1 MSQKWPPEKL
11 SPSPARS
18 VWHRTRLFE
27 ELDDALS
34 TSAILWIAA
43 SPGAGKTTLVTSYLQ
58 ERNLPTLWYRIDEG
72 DRDPA
77 AFLHHLSSVASRI
90 APEDDGTTLPRF
102 PAESPADLDVFSRGY
117 FNRFF
122 RRLRKG
128 TVLVFDDWALPPE
141 SSVFELVR
149 VAFNNLPDG
158 INVIVISRDGPPAAY
173 ARVRANGSM
182 AVLDGN
188 LLRLTADEAAAL
200 AEVRCDAGSIP
211 ASAAIS
217 DLHEL
222 VDGWMVG
229 FLLILDGLRNSG
241 RSLDQSVLPNERV
254 LFDYLTG
261 EVLEQ
266 MDRGDR
272 DFLLRVA
279 ILPVVTPESAGA
291 VTDHPGAATVL
302 ERLNRRCGSF
312 VRASWASGPTYT
324 FSPAFRRFL
333 LAKGRETIKREEQG
347 ELTRKAAGWLSGTG
361 RVEEA
366 VELLA
371 GGAEWPALGAL
382 ISQEAPR
389 RLAQGAH
396 GAVLGWLHQVP
407 PRVLEQDPNLCYWLG
422 AAQTPADLVE
432 SRRWFE
438 RAYALFCDR
447 QDRAGTL
454 LSWAAIV
461 ETIFFEWGDFSKL
474 RDWIVD
480 GERLLDEDI
489 EPPAGEVGRRVVSA
503 MFNALMH
510 GQPDHPRIGA
520 WAHRL
525 HELLRQVEDDS
536 ERLLMGAPLFIYYTK
551 WLGEHARAEI
561 VLEMLCPPPE
571 RLSQLTPMARIMLAM
586 LKCTYHWNRYDLA
599 AANSAIQDG
608 IETAEC
614 TDIHVWDFLLNAQPV
629 YAGLSMGDLA
639 QADRYLNRLRE
650 MLPRRAPLDQA
661 HYHYLAGW
669 RAMLRDDPNRALEH
683 MQHAE
688 SLIDE
693 AKGPMQY
700 ALTCI
705 AMAQVRH
712 ALSED
717 HEIPPLL
724 AHARRMAE
732 GAKSPLLVFMI
743 AYSEAWFAL
752 DAGDDAAC
760 RAALSE
766 ALALAH
772 KHDYLNFSWCHPS
785 VLTRLCIK
793 ALEADIE
800 TTFVRR
806 LIRIRRIVPDAP
818 PVHLEH
824 WPWDLKVY
832 TLGRFSLVK
841 DDTALR
847 FNGKAQHRP
856 LQMLKALIAMGGR
869 EVPEIRLSEALWP
882 EAEGDHA
889 HSSFTT
895 TLSRLRKLIGGHS
908 LYSRDGCLSLDARR
922 CWVDAWA
929 FQRILGEAQDA
940 PSEDEAEALA
950 HQAMDLYHGPFLD
963 SEEDAPWLRLS
974 RECLRKRLVEA
985 VIARARCLEATGR
998 SHQSLV
1004 LLGKALAAD
1013 PNLQELFDREI
1024 AP

>member
-1 MSQKWPPEKL
+1 MSAKWWPAKL
-11 SPSPARS
+11 SPPQARN

-27 ELDDALS
+27 ELDGALS
-34 TSAILWIAA
+34 ASAILWIAA
-43 SPGAGKTTLVTSYLQ
+43 SSGAGKTTLVASYLQ
-58 ERNLPTLWYRIDEG
+58 QRNLPTLWYRIDEG

-77 AFLHHLSSVASRI
+77 AFLHHLALLASWI
-90 APEDDGTTLPRF
+90 APGGGGTTLPRF
-102 PAESPADLDVFSRGY
+102 PAESPAGLTVFARGY
-117 FNRFF
+117 FNHFF
-122 RRLRKG
+122 RGLRRG
-128 TVLVFDDWALPPE
+128 AVLVFDDWVLPPE

-149 VAFNNLPDG
+149 VALNNLPDG

-182 AVLDGN
+182 TVMDGN

-211 ASAAIS
+211 TSGTIS

-222 VDGWMVG
+222 VDGWVVG

-241 RSLDQSVLPNERV
+241 MSLGQSALPNERV

-266 MDRGDR
+266 LDRDDR

-279 ILPVVTPESAGA
+279 ILPVVTPESAEA
-291 VTDHPGAATVL
+291 VTDNSEAATVL

-312 VRASWASGPTYT
+312 VRASWAPRLTYT
-324 FSPAFRRFL
+324 FSPVFRRFL
-333 LAKGRETIKREEQG
+333 LAKGRERIAREEQS
-347 ELTRKAAGWLSGTG
+347 ELTHKAARWLSGTG

-382 ISQEAPR
+382 ISKEAPR
-389 RLAQGAH
+389 RLAQGGH

-407 PRVLEQDPNLCYWLG
+407 PGVLEQDPNLCYWLG
-422 AAQTPADLVE
+422 AARIPTDLVE

-447 QDRAGTL
+447 QDRTGTL

-474 RDWIVD
+474 RDWIAD
-480 GERLLDEDI
+480 GEKLLNEDI
-489 EPPAGEVGRRVVSA
+489 ELPAGEVGRRVVSA

-520 WAHRL
+520 WARRL
-525 HELLRQVEDDS
+525 CELLCQVEDDS
-536 ERLLMGAPLFIYYTK
+536 ERLLMGATLFIYYTK
-551 WLGEHARAEI
+551 WLGEHVRAEI

-599 AANSAIQDG
+599 AADSAIQDG
-608 IETAEC
+608 IESAER
-614 TDIHVWDFLLNAQPV
+614 TGIHVWDFLLNAQPV

-650 MLPRRAPLDQA
+650 LLPRRAPLDQA

-669 RAMLRDDPNRALEH
+669 QAMLLDDPNRALEH
-683 MQHAE
+683 MRHAE

-700 ALTCI
+700 ALNCI

-712 ALSED
+712 ALGEN

-732 GAKSPLLVFMI
+732 GVKSPLLAFMI
-743 AYSEAWFAL
+743 VYTEAWLAL
-752 DAGDDAAC
+752 DAGDDSAC

-766 ALALAH
+766 ALKLAH

-785 VLTRLCIK
+785 VLARLCIK
-793 ALEADIE
+793 ALEANIE

-841 DDTALR
+841 DDAALC
-847 FNGKAQHRP
+847 FNGKAQRRS

-869 EVPEIRLSEALWP
+869 EVPEICISEALWP

-895 TLSRLRKLIGGHS
+895 TLSRLRKLVGGHS
-908 LYSRDGCLSLDARR
+908 LYFRGGCLSLDARR

-929 FQRILGEAQDA
+929 FQRILGEAQNA

-950 HQAMDLYHGPFLD
+950 YQAMDLYHGPFLG
-963 SEEDAPWLRLS
+963 SEEDAPWLRLP
-974 RECLRKRLVEA
+974 RERLRKRLVEV
-985 VIARARCLEATGR
+985 VIARAQRLETAGR
-998 SHQSLV
+998 SKRSLV
-1004 LLGKALAAD
+1004 LFGKVLAAD
-1013 PNLQELFDREI
+1013 PDTQELFDHKD
-1024 AP
+1024 AL

>member
-1 MSQKWPPEKL
+1 MLQKWLPAKL
-11 SPSPARS
+11 SPPQARS
-18 VWHRTRLFE
+18 VWDRIRLFE
-27 ELDDALS
+27 EIDDALS
-34 TSAILWIAA
+34 ASAALWIAA
-43 SPGAGKTTLVTSYLQ
+43 SPGAGKTALVASYLQ
-58 ERNLPTLWYRIDEG
+58 QRNLRATWYRIDEG

-77 AFLHHLSSVASRI
+77 VFLHHLAWAASRI
-90 APEDDGTTLPRF
+90 APECDATVLPRF
-102 PAESPADLDVFSRGY
+102 PDEPRADLAGFARHYFDQFFAGLPRGA
-117 FNRFF
+117 
-122 RRLRKG
+122 
-128 TVLVFDDWALPPE
+128 VLVFDDWTLPPE
-141 SSVFELVR
+141 SPVLKLLQVVLS
-149 VAFNNLPDG
+149 NLPEG
-158 INVIVISRDGPPAAY
+158 INVIAISRDGPPAAY
-173 ARVRANGSM
+173 ARVRANGAM
-182 AVLDGN
+182 TLMDGN

-200 AEVRCDAGSIP
+200 AGVRCDAGSIP
-211 ASAAIS
+211 TSGTIS

-222 VDGWMVG
+222 VDGWVAG
-229 FLLILDGLRNSG
+229 FLLMLDGLRNSG

-272 DFLLRVA
+272 DFLLRAA
-279 ILPVVTPESAGA
+279 ILPVITPEAAEA
-291 VTDHPGAATVL
+291 VTDNPEAATVL

-324 FSPAFRRFL
+324 FSPVFRRFL
-333 LAKGRETIKREEQG
+333 LAKGRETITREEQG
-347 ELTRKAAGWLSGTG
+347 ELARKAARWLSGTG

-366 VELLA
+366 VDLLA
-371 GGAEWPALGAL
+371 GGAEWPALEAL
-382 ISQEAPR
+382 ISKEAPR
-389 RLAQGAH
+389 RLAQGGH

-407 PRVLEQDPNLCYWLG
+407 PGVLEQDPNLCYWLG
-422 AAQTPADLVE
+422 AARISTDLVE

-438 RAYALFCDR
+438 RAYALFSDR

-461 ETIFFEWGDFSKL
+461 ETTFFEWGDFSKL
-474 RDWIVD
+474 RDWIAD
-480 GERLLDEDI
+480 GEKLLNEDI
-489 EPPAGEVGRRVVSA
+489 ELPAGEVERRVVSA

-510 GQPDHPRIGA
+510 GQPDHPRIAA

-525 HELLRQVEDDS
+525 HELLCQVEDDS

-586 LKCTYHWNRYDLA
+586 LKCTYYWNRYDLA
-599 AANSAIQDG
+599 TADSAIQDG
-608 IETAEC
+608 IETAER
-614 TDIHVWDFLLNAQPV
+614 TGIYVWDFLLNAQPV
-629 YAGLSMGDLA
+629 YAGLSKGDLA
-639 QADRYLNRLRE
+639 QADRYLDRLRE
-650 MLPRRAPLDQA
+650 LLPRRAPLDQA

-669 RAMLRDDPNRALEH
+669 QAMLRDDPNRALEH
-683 MQHAE
+683 MRHAE

-732 GAKSPLLVFMI
+732 GAESPLLAFMI

-772 KHDYLNFSWCHPS
+772 KHDYLNFPWCHPS

-818 PVHLEH
+818 PVYLEH

-841 DDTALR
+841 DDTALH
-847 FNGKAQHRP
+847 FNGKAQRRS
-856 LQMLKALIAMGGR
+856 LQMLKALIALGGR
-869 EVPEIRLSEALWP
+869 EVPEIRLSEVLWP

-895 TLSRLRKLIGGHS
+895 TLSRLRKLIGEHS
-908 LYSRDGCLSLDARR
+908 LYFRNGCLSLDARR

-940 PSEDEAEALA
+940 PSENEAEALA

-963 SEEDAPWLRLS
+963 SEEDAPWLRLP
-974 RECLRKRLVEA
+974 RERLRKRLVEA
-985 VIARARCLEATGR
+985 VIARAQRLEGAGR
-998 SHQSLV
+998 SHQPLV

-1013 PNLQELFDREI
+1013 PDLQELFDREI
-1024 AP
+1024 AS